1 MKRHP
6 LPSRPPGMR
15 TFQLK
20 TPVELARRID
30 ARAAELGMGRAKIG
44 EAFGNDRRAFI
55 PLTCHINS
63 GIQKEGLSLLFTPN
77 WDVRDLT

>member
-1 MKRHP
+1 
-6 LPSRPPGMR
+6 MR

-30 ARAAELGMGRAKIG
+30 ARAAELGMGRAKID

-55 PLTCHINS
+55 PLI
-63 GIQKEGLSLLFTPN
+63 LLC
-77 WDVRDLT
+77 

>member
-30 ARAAELGMGRAKIG
+30 APCCRA
-44 EAFGNDRRAFI
+44 
-55 PLTCHINS
+55 
-63 GIQKEGLSLLFTPN
+63 
-77 WDVRDLT
+77 RDGPRQNR

>member
-20 TPVELARRID
+20 TPVEHAR
-30 ARAAELGMGRAKIG
+30 GMGRAKIG

-63 GIQKEGLSLLFTPN
+63 GYKKTGCRCYLLRTG
-77 WDVRDLT
+77 T